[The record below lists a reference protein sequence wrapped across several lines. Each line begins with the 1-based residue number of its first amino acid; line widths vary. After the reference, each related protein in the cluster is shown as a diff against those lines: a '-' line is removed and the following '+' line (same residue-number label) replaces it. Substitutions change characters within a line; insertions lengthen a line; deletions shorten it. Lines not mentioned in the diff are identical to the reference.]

1 MSANPKVNLLRQVPL
16 FQGLSAKELSGLA
29 AVADEI
35 DVPAGRALTRE
46 GLSGKEFVVL
56 AEGIAD
62 VEHDGEVVNTLG
74 PGDYFGEISLVTGL
88 PRTATVTTRSPSRL
102 LVIAAPAFRSLL
114 DRTPRLRQRVTARA
128 ALRLAST
135 S

>member
-1 MSANPKVNLLRQVPL
+1 MNANPKVDLLKQVPL
-16 FQGLSAKELSGLA
+16 FQQLSDRELK
-29 AVADEI
+29 AVAALADEV

-46 GLSGKEFVVL
+46 GLAGKEFVVL

-62 VEHDGEVVNTLG
+62 VERDGEVVNHLG
-74 PGDYFGEISLVTGL
+74 PGDYFGEISLVTGQ

-102 LVIAAPAFRSLL
+102 LVLTAPAFRSLL
-114 DRTPRLRQRVTARA
+114 DRTPRLRQRVVARA
-128 ALRLAST
+128 ALRLAKT